1 VQQETREAR
10 YAIDFG
16 VSREDLR
23 PEVQAEYDRL
33 TASGVQAS
41 QIPYEPGETT
51 ARTPPEIRDRILAMF
66 KQANSKYAKPFDND
80 PAGMGV
86 DDGGKIPLLDTY
98 RQLARRQQKKKD
110 WPACKWWAERGLAL
124 YG

>member
-1 VQQETREAR
+1 MQQETREAR
-10 YAIDFG
+10 HAIDFG

-51 ARTPPEIRDRILAMF
+51 ARTPPEIRDRILATF

-80 PAGMGV
+80 RLAWVSMMG
-86 DDGGKIPLLDTY
+86 
-98 RQLARRQQKKKD
+98 ARSRCWTPTGSWQD
-110 WPACKWWAERGLAL
+110 ASRREDSPACKWWAKRGLAL